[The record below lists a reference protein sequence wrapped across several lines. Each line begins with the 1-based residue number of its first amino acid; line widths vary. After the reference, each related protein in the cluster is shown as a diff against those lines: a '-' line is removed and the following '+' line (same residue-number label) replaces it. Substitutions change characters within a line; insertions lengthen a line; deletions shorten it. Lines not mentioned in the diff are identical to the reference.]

1 MEETLRPA
9 CAVAAESV
17 ADAIAAMRSNGLR
30 VSTSRRMVL
39 EALFAAGEP
48 VSADRIAKG
57 LDGRLPPLDVAS
69 VYRNLETLEQ
79 LGLVGHFHTGSGPG
93 LYALAGA
100 APREYLACES
110 CGAVRAV
117 GSAELDRVRA
127 ALQAELGW
135 TAHFDRVALAGTCP
149 ACSAAV

>member
-1 MEETLRPA
+1 MEMLRPA
-9 CAVAAESV
+9 CAVAADSV
-17 ADAIAAMRSNGLR
+17 ADAITAMRSNGLR

-69 VYRNLETLEQ
+69 VYRNLETLER

-93 LYALAGA
+93 LYALAGTEA
-100 APREYLACES
+100 REYLACES

-117 GSAELDRVRA
+117 GSEELDRVRA
-127 ALQAELGW
+127 VLRAELGW
-135 TAHFDRVALAGTCP
+135 TAKFDQVALVGTCP
-149 ACSAAV
+149 SCSAAS